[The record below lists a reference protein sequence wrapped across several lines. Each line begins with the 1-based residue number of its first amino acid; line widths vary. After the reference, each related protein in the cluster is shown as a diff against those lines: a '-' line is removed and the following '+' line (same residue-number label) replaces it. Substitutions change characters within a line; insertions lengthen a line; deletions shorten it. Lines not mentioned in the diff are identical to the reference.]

1 MVSEEGG
8 PGVLV
13 LVLRTYFMG
22 VYYVINRP
30 TWSPMD
36 QREERVLNQGL
47 LVIQFC
53 IPHAY

>member
-53 IPHAY
+53 IPDAY